1 MIFLIII
8 GFAAYFILPVSFLL
22 RWLWNHDDKIFGY
35 KVDPICALHTLI
47 IIQFAFLMQVLYW
60 IFM

>member
-35 KVDPICALHTLI
+35 KVNPMVAITTLI
-47 IIQFAFLMQVLYW
+47 AIQVAFYGQLIYW